1 MCVCHCVIQVFVL
14 VVWNF
19 ELYMLPLSLL
29 MLLVWNYIFC
39 LRETTDTVS
48 IVCVCVGGFVFICV
62 CFCMLDH
69 NERNLFYLQ
78 SMEAMFDWEEEEEEE
93 KVTSGLKSSARYVL
107 MSQHK

>member
-1 MCVCHCVIQVFVL
+1 ML

-48 IVCVCVGGFVFICV
+48 IVCVCVFVFICV